1 MDSIK
6 SDIEHAITVL
16 NKVKKVYCKLSD
28 NDDLNFRPGETIYGY
43 KYAMPIANLIQAVK
57 ELQRMLDNPKC
68 LEEYGS
74 LK

>member
-1 MDSIK
+1 MDNIK

-16 NKVKKVYCKLSD
+16 NKVKKVYSNREQ

-43 KYAMPIANLIQAVK
+43 KYGMPIANLIQTVR
-57 ELQRMLDNPKC
+57 ELQRVLDNPKC
-68 LEEYGS
+68 LVEYGS